1 MNKFIFYDTETSSA
15 KEIDFVQVIQVGTIL
30 TSSSL
35 EELETLDIICSPLP
49 WTLITPKALL
59 LNKKKG
65 DI

>member
-35 EELETLDIICSPLP
+35 EELELS
-49 WTLITPKALL
+49 LIH
-59 LNKKKG
+59 
-65 DI
+65 I